1 MESSNR
7 GRVLVVDDEPTVR
20 KLVCRMLGRSYDV
33 IQAGNG
39 AEAVEVARKQ
49 APDLILMD
57 MMMPGLDG
65 LSACG
70 ALKKDEETKG
80 IPVVMLTAVTHE
92 LNQKLALEI
101 IGASAYVTKPFDRE
115 VLVSTVDQF
124 LRRKVPVA
132 ASPG

>member
-1 MESSNR
+1 MESSNK

-20 KLVCRMLGRSYDV
+20 KLVCRMLSRSYDV

-70 ALKKDEETKG
+70 ALKKDDETKG

-115 VLVSTVDQF
+115 VLVSTVEQF
-124 LRRKVPVA
+124 LRRKNPVA